1 MRIRGTDGTIYLVHF
16 RYPWH
21 EMGEARHT
29 CCWLHT
35 GSCVRDGDG
44 PCQLTEQYGTATCS
58 PRDEFKK
65 ATGRK
70 IALARAMAHLG
81 LEREA
86 RAALWTSY
94 LTQVGR

>member
-1 MRIRGTDGTIYLVHF
+1 MRIRGTDGTSYLVHF
-16 RYPWH
+16 RYLNSVDGH
-21 EMGEARHT
+21 RLT
-29 CCWLHT
+29 CCWMHT

-44 PCQLTEQYGTATCS
+44 PCQLSDDFGETTCS

-65 ATGRK
+65 TTGRK